1 MNIFIF
7 VSQQWLL
14 ISTLFALI
22 ALLVLITRKNNGLPI
37 TTGDLVQLMNQD
49 QAVLID
55 IRSANDFNQAHI
67 HGAINIPHNKL
78 NDRIGELEKHR
89 TKTLVIADQMGQHA
103 GAAGATL
110 FKQNFTV
117 RRLSGGLSSWRHD
130 NLPLVN
136 GKKS

>member
-1 MNIFIF
+1 MNFFIF

-14 ISTLFALI
+14 ISALFALI
-22 ALLVLITRKNNGLPI
+22 VVYVMITRKNNGLPI
-37 TTGDLVQLMNQD
+37 ATSDLVQLMNQD

-78 NDRIGELEKHR
+78 RDRLGELEKHR
-89 TKTLVIADQMGQHA
+89 AKTLVIADQMGQHA
-103 GAAGATL
+103 GAAGGLL
-110 FKQNFTV
+110 FKQGFQV

-130 NLPLVN
+130 NLPLVSGN
-136 GKKS
+136 KS